1 MLTQSMIALCHNK
14 YVFLIL
20 VNLLMLVVGMFLDSF
35 AAMIIIAP
43 LLAPVATAFGIDL
56 VHFGLMLCL
65 NITIGCITPPFGSY
79 IFVVSSTG
87 RIKTEKLSTRSLV
100 PFIIVCLSQPLAL
113 VTFIPW
119 FSMVI
124 PNLIYGA

>member
-43 LLAPVATAFGIDL
+43 CSRRSPPLSESI
-56 VHFGLMLCL
+56 LC
-65 NITIGCITPPFGSY
+65 ISD
-79 IFVVSSTG
+79 
-87 RIKTEKLSTRSLV
+87 
-100 PFIIVCLSQPLAL
+100 
-113 VTFIPW
+113 
-119 FSMVI
+119 
-124 PNLIYGA
+124 